1 MIQWTER
8 ARGFSFWQKSPRTY
22 GGGDSPVNNLG
33 RCNSL
38 SSLSSQIITG
48 QINLVA
54 AFVPS
59 IYSSIFLS
67 RSLTPKEPG
76 RYWHG
81 NNDNA
86 KTQAPRMDIE

>member
-1 MIQWTER
+1 MDR
-8 ARGFSFWQKSPRTY
+8 ARGFSFWQRSPWTY
-22 GGGDSPVNNLG
+22 GGGDSPVNNLR

-59 IYSSIFLS
+59 IYSSIFLL

-76 RYWHG
+76 RCWHG